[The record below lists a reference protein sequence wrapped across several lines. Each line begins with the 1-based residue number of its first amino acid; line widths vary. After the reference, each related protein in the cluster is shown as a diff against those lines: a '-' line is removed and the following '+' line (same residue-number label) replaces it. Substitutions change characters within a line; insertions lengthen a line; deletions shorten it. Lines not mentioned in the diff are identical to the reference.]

1 MPVRYL
7 SDPEL
12 ARLKSW
18 PGEIADEDA
27 VTYFTRSDNDLLW
40 LAGFHRP
47 ENRLGV
53 AVQLSALPWLGWIP
67 DDLAACPAAHSDR
80 GVWLIAPGCR

>member
-12 ARLKSW
+12 ARLSTW

-27 VTYFTRSDNDLLW
+27 VTFFTLSGADRAW
-40 LAGFHRP
+40 ARGFNRDQ
-47 ENRLGV
+47 NRLGV
-53 AVQLSALPWLGWIP
+53 AAQLCTLPWLGWSP
-67 DDLAACPAAHSDR
+67 TTWPAALTPRAR
-80 GVWLIAPGCR
+80 GWRRH